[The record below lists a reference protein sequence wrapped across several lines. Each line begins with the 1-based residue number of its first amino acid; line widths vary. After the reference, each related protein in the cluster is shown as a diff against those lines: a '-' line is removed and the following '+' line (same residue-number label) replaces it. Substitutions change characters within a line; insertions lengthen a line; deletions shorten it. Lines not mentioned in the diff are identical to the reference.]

1 MLQVG
6 KLYYV
11 NERIINIPIY
21 ERVHY
26 LYPDPSED
34 FYVSMYDNRFID
46 WYDPVDSGWGYRYN
60 RDDLR
65 SGDIILILDINENVL
80 NAWSM
85 PNRPDYIA
93 IKFLRGDMT
102 GWIYQPRDSGAFVEI
117 EKAYNLA
124 AK

>member
-11 NERIINIPIY
+11 NDRIMGIPVY

-26 LYPDPSED
+26 NYPDPND
-34 FYVSMYDNRFID
+34 DYYVAVYDNRFID
-46 WYDPVDSGWGYRYN
+46 WYDPGDRGWGYRYN

-65 SGDIILILDINENVL
+65 AGDIIMVLSINENVQH
-80 NAWSM
+80 AWSA
-85 PNRPDYIA
+85 PHRSDYVA
-93 IKFLRGDMT
+93 VKFLRGDMT

-117 EKAYNLA
+117 EKVYNLA